1 MTAINIIS
9 ALLLVAMLV
18 LLVPRARQ
26 MMNDSPAAEAGD
38 WQSVVLPLVAVA
50 LFVVLLM
57 KLV

>member
-9 ALLLVAMLV
+9 ALLLVAMIV

-26 MMNDSPAAEAGD
+26 MMHESPAAQPGD
-38 WQSVVLPLVAVA
+38 WQGFVLPLVAVA